1 ELAPLGLELRGA
13 RICVVIVV
21 QLLAH
26 DPEAERDDVVAVVLR
41 VEVAVTDRVA
51 ESVDDIAEDRDP
63 DRHCDPYE
71 QAYAQAEED
80 QVESKHQQQAREP
93 VLRVDVPL
101 DPVIGRTLAI
111 LLERLP
117 VPGGL
122 AVEEDP
128 GEHRSE
134 EHTSELQSR

>member
-1 ELAPLGLELRGA
+1 RRSSDL
-13 RICVVIVV
+13 
-21 QLLAH
+21 
-26 DPEAERDDVVAVVLR
+26 
-41 VEVAVTDRVA
+41 
-51 ESVDDIAEDRDP
+51 SVDDIAEDRDP

-128 GEHRSE
+128 GEHDLGRALIHGRVGITLAVGE
-134 EHTSELQSR
+134 